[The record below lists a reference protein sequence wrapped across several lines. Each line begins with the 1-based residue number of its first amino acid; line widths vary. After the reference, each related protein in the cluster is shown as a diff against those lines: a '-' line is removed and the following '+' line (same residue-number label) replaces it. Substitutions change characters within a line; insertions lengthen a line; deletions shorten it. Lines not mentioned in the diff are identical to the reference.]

1 MKSLLLHANEDGGL
15 ESRLQAA
22 LDLVR
27 LFDGHLTCLHTT
39 PYEAFITGDPFGG
52 VYALP
57 VVVDQLKRL
66 EAEQRARLD
75 GKLGNEGVAWDWLQI
90 DGPSVQAILDR
101 SRLADL
107 LVLSLAAKDDDDNEP
122 ALSLAASVA
131 IHSRAPV
138 LAVPQSAKGLDAT
151 GPAMVAWNGSPE
163 AAHALRLAL
172 PMLRRSFEVQVVTV
186 TEEDCPQFPA
196 TEGCRYLA
204 LHGVKA
210 KLHEASRDDRPI
222 AEILLVAA
230 AKLDARYIVMGAY
243 GHSRLREAVLGGV
256 TREMMRESPVPLLL
270 GH

>member
-1 MKSLLLHANEDGGL
+1 MKSVLLHANQDAGL

-22 LDLVR
+22 LDVVR

-66 EAEQRARLD
+66 EDEQRARLD
-75 GKLGNEGVAWDWLQI
+75 AELANEGVAWDWLQI

-107 LVLSLAAKDDDDNEP
+107 VVLSLAAKEDDDNEP

-138 LAVPQSAKGLDAT
+138 LAVPQATKGFDAT
-151 GPAMVAWNGSPE
+151 GPAMIAWNGSPE
-163 AAHALRLAL
+163 VAHALRFAL
-172 PMLRRSFEVQVVTV
+172 PMLRRASEVHVVTV
-186 TEEDCPQFPA
+186 TEDCHQFPA
-196 TEGCRYLA
+196 
-204 LHGVKA
+204 
-210 KLHEASRDDRPI
+210 
-222 AEILLVAA
+222 
-230 AKLDARYIVMGAY
+230 
-243 GHSRLREAVLGGV
+243 
-256 TREMMRESPVPLLL
+256 
-270 GH
+270 

>member
-1 MKSLLLHANEDGGL
+1 MKSVLLHANQDAGL

-66 EAEQRARLD
+66 EDEQRARID
-75 GKLGNEGVAWDWLQI
+75 GKLANEGVAWDWLQI
-90 DGPSVQAILDR
+90 DGPSLQAILDR

-107 LVLSLAAKDDDDNEP
+107 VVLSLAARGDDDDEP
-122 ALSLAASVA
+122 ALSLAAGIA
-131 IHSRAPV
+131 IHGRAPV
-138 LAVPQSAKGLDAT
+138 LAVPQATMGLDAQ
-151 GPAMVAWNGSPE
+151 GPAMVAWNGSAE
-163 AAHALRLAL
+163 AAHALRFAL
-172 PMLRRSFEVQVVTV
+172 PMLRRASEVHVVTV
-186 TEEDCPQFPA
+186 TEECIQFPA
-196 TEGCRYLA
+196 VDGCRYLA
-204 LHGVKA
+204 LHGVRSELREWPRSGRPVA
-210 KLHEASRDDRPI
+210 EAM
-222 AEILLVAA
+222 LKAA
-230 AKLDARYIVMGAY
+230 ASLDARYIVMGAY

-256 TREMMRESPVPLLL
+256 TRQMMRESHVPLLL

>member
-1 MKSLLLHANEDGGL
+1 MKSVLLHANQDAGL
-15 ESRLQAA
+15 DSRLQAA
-22 LDLVR
+22 LDIVR

-39 PYEAFITGDPFGG
+39 PYEVFISGDPFGG

-57 VVVDQLKRL
+57 VVVDELKRL
-66 EAEQRARLD
+66 EDKQHARLD
-75 GKLGNEGVAWDWLQI
+75 AELANEGVAWDWLQI

-107 LVLSLAAKDDDDNEP
+107 VVLSLAAKGDDDDEP
-122 ALSLAASVA
+122 ALSVAASVA

-138 LAVPQSAKGLDAT
+138 LAVPQATKGLDAT

-163 AAHALRLAL
+163 VAHALRFAL
-172 PMLRRSFEVQVVTV
+172 PMLRRASEVHVVTV
-186 TEEDCPQFPA
+186 TEDDHQFPA

-204 LHGVKA
+204 LHGIQVE
-210 KLHEASRDDRPI
+210 LRECPGNDRPI
-222 AEILLVAA
+222 GQLLLDAA
-230 AKLDARYIVMGAY
+230 ASMDARYVVMGAY

-256 TREMMRESPVPLLL
+256 TRQMMRESPVPLLL

>member
-1 MKSLLLHANEDGGL
+1 MKSVLLHANQDAGL
-15 ESRLQAA
+15 KSRLQAA

-66 EAEQRARLD
+66 EDEQRARLD
-75 GKLGNEGVAWDWLQI
+75 GELANEGVAWDWLQI

-107 LVLSLAAKDDDDNEP
+107 VVLSLAGKDDDDDEP

-138 LAVPQSAKGLDAT
+138 LAVPQGSRSLDAR

-163 AAHALRLAL
+163 VAHALRFAL
-172 PMLRRSFEVQVVTV
+172 PLLRHASEVHVVTV
-186 TEEDCPQFPA
+186 TEDCRLFPA

-210 KLHEASRDDRPI
+210 ELREWPRGERQIGEA
-222 AEILLVAA
+222 LLDAA
-230 AKLDARYIVMGAY
+230 AKLDARYVVMGAY
-243 GHSRLREAVLGGV
+243 GHSRLREAVVGGV
-256 TREMMRESPVPLLL
+256 TRQMMRESGVPLLL

>member
-1 MKSLLLHANEDGGL
+1 MKSVLLHANQDAGL

-27 LFDGHLTCLHTT
+27 QFDGHLTCLHTT

-66 EAEQRARLD
+66 EDEQRARLD
-75 GKLGNEGVAWDWLQI
+75 AKLANEGVAWDWLQI
-90 DGPSVQAILDR
+90 DGPSVQAMLDR

-107 LVLSLAAKDDDDNEP
+107 VVLSLAARGDDDEP
-122 ALSLAASVA
+122 ALSLAATIAV
-131 IHSRAPV
+131 HSRAPV
-138 LAVPQSAKGLDAT
+138 LAVPEGTKGLDAT

-163 AAHALRLAL
+163 VAHALRFAL
-172 PMLRRSFEVQVVTV
+172 PMLRRASEVHVVTV
-186 TEEDCPQFPA
+186 TEEDCHPFPA
-196 TEGCRYLA
+196 VDGCRYLA
-204 LHGVKA
+204 LHGVRSE
-210 KLHEASRDDRPI
+210 LREWPRNGRPVGEA
-222 AEILLVAA
+222 ILDAA
-230 AKLDARYIVMGAY
+230 ASLGARYIVMGAY

-256 TREMMRESPVPLLL
+256 TRRMMRESPVPLLL

>member
-1 MKSLLLHANEDGGL
+1 MKSVLLHANQDAGL

-27 LFDGHLTCLHTT
+27 LFDGHLTCLHST
-39 PYEAFITGDPFGG
+39 PYEVFITGDPFGG

-66 EAEQRARLD
+66 EDEQRALLD
-75 GKLGNEGVAWDWLQI
+75 GKLANEGVAWDWLQI

-107 LVLSLAAKDDDDNEP
+107 VVLSLADRGDDDEP

-131 IHSRAPV
+131 VHCRAPV
-138 LAVPQSAKGLDAT
+138 LAVPQGTRGVDAT
-151 GPAMVAWNGSPE
+151 GPAMVAWNGSAE
-163 AAHALRLAL
+163 VAHALRFAL
-172 PMLRRSFEVQVVTV
+172 PMLRRASEVHVVTV
-186 TEEDCPQFPA
+186 AEDCHQFPA
-196 TEGCRYLA
+196 VDGCRYLA

-210 KLHEASRDDRPI
+210 ELRECSRDDRPI
-222 AEILLVAA
+222 ADVLLGAA
-230 AKLDARYIVMGAY
+230 ASLDARYIVMGAY

-256 TREMMRESPVPLLL
+256 TRQMMRESPVPLLL

>member
-1 MKSLLLHANEDGGL
+1 MKSVLLHANQDSGL

-66 EAEQRARLD
+66 EDEQRALLD
-75 GKLGNEGVAWDWLQI
+75 GKLANEGVAWDWLQI
-90 DGPSVQAILDR
+90 DGPSIQAILDR

-107 LVLSLAAKDDDDNEP
+107 VVLSLAGKDDDEP

-131 IHSRAPV
+131 IHCRAPV
-138 LAVPQSAKGLDAT
+138 LAVPKGTKGLDAG

-163 AAHALRLAL
+163 VAHALRFAL
-172 PMLRRSFEVQVVTV
+172 PMLRRASEVQVVTV
-186 TEEDCPQFPA
+186 TEDCRQFPA
-196 TEGCRYLA
+196 VEGCRYLA
-204 LHGVKA
+204 LHGVTA
-210 KLHEASRDDRPI
+210 ELRECPRDDRPI
-222 AEILLVAA
+222 ADVLLSATA
-230 AKLDARYIVMGAY
+230 SLDARYIVMGAY

-256 TREMMRESPVPLLL
+256 TRQMMRESPVPLLL

>member
-1 MKSLLLHANEDGGL
+1 MKSVLLHANQDDGL

-57 VVVDQLKRL
+57 VVVDQLKQL
-66 EAEQRARLD
+66 EDEQRSRLD
-75 GKLGNEGVAWDWLQI
+75 GKLANEGVSWDWLQV
-90 DGPSVQAILDR
+90 DGPSLQAILDR

-107 LVLSLAAKDDDDNEP
+107 VVLSLAAEDGDDDEP
-122 ALSLAASVA
+122 ALSLAAAVA
-131 IHSRAPV
+131 VDGRAPV
-138 LAVPQSAKGLDAT
+138 LAVPQATSGLDAL

-163 AAHALRLAL
+163 AAHALRFAL
-172 PMLRRSFEVQVVTV
+172 PVLRRASEVHIVTA
-186 TEEDCPQFPA
+186 TEDPIQFPA
-196 TEGCRYLA
+196 VDGCQYLA
-204 LHGVKA
+204 WHGLRSELREWPRDGRPVA
-210 KLHEASRDDRPI
+210 EALSD
-222 AEILLVAA
+222 AA
-230 AKLDARYIVMGAY
+230 RALGARYVVMGAY

-256 TREMMRESPVPLLL
+256 TRQMMRESPVPLLL

>member
-1 MKSLLLHANEDGGL
+1 MKSILLHANEDSGL

-27 LFDGHLTCLHTT
+27 LLDGRLTCLHTT

-75 GKLGNEGVAWDWLQI
+75 EKLSTEGVAWDWLQI

-107 LVLSLAAKDDDDNEP
+107 LVLSLAAKGDDEP

-131 IHSRAPV
+131 VHCRAPV
-138 LAVPQSAKGLDAT
+138 IAVPQTIKALDAR

-163 AAHALRLAL
+163 VAHALRFAL
-172 PMLRRSFEVQVVTV
+172 PMLRRASEVHVVTV
-186 TEEDCPQFPA
+186 AEEDCHQFPP
-196 TEGCRYLA
+196 TDGCRYLA

-210 KLHEASRDDRPI
+210 ELHEASRDDRPI
-222 AEILLVAA
+222 AELLLVAA
-230 AKLDARYIVMGAY
+230 ARLDARYIVMGAY

-256 TREMMRESPVPLLL
+256 TRQMMKESRVPLLL

>member
-1 MKSLLLHANEDGGL
+1 MKSILLHANQDAGL

-27 LFDGHLTCLHTT
+27 LVDGHLTCLHTT

-66 EAEQRARLD
+66 EDEQRARLD
-75 GKLGNEGVAWDWLQI
+75 GKLANEGVAWDWLQI

-107 LVLSLAAKDDDDNEP
+107 VVLSLAARDDDDDEP
-122 ALSLAASVA
+122 ALSLAATVA

-138 LAVPQSAKGLDAT
+138 LAVPQATKGLDAT

-163 AAHALRLAL
+163 VAHALRFAL
-172 PMLRRSFEVQVVTV
+172 PMLRRASEVHVVTV
-186 TEEDCPQFPA
+186 TEDCHQFPA

-204 LHGVKA
+204 LHGVGA
-210 KLHEASRDDRPI
+210 ELHEWPRNNRSIGQA
-222 AEILLVAA
+222 LLDAA
-230 AKLDARYIVMGAY
+230 ASLDARYIVMGAY

-256 TREMMRESPVPLLL
+256 TREMMRQSPVPLLL

>member
-1 MKSLLLHANEDGGL
+1 MKSVLLHANQDAGL

-27 LFDGHLTCLHTT
+27 LFGGHLTCLHTT

-66 EAEQRARLD
+66 EEEQRALLD
-75 GKLGNEGVAWDWLQI
+75 AKLANEGVAWDWLQI

-107 LVLSLAAKDDDDNEP
+107 VVLSLAAKGDDDEP

-131 IHSRAPV
+131 VHCRAPV
-138 LAVPQSAKGLDAT
+138 MAVPQGTKGLDAR
-151 GPAMVAWNGSPE
+151 GPALVAWNGSAE
-163 AAHALRLAL
+163 AAHALRFAL
-172 PMLRRSFEVQVVTV
+172 PMLRRSSEVHVVTV
-186 TEEDCPQFPA
+186 SEEDRHHFPA

-204 LHGVKA
+204 LHGVGA
-210 KLHEASRDDRPI
+210 ELHEAYRDDRPI
-222 AEILLVAA
+222 ADVLLGAA
-230 AKLDARYIVMGAY
+230 ASLDARYIVMGAY

-256 TREMMRESPVPLLL
+256 TRQMMREGPVPLLL

>member
-1 MKSLLLHANEDGGL
+1 MKSLLLHANEDSGL

-27 LFDGHLTCLHTT
+27 LFEGHLTCLHTT

-75 GKLGNEGVAWDWLQI
+75 EKLSTEGVAWDWLQI

-107 LVLSLAAKDDDDNEP
+107 VVLSLAAKGDDDEP
-122 ALSLAASVA
+122 GLSLAASVA
-131 IHSRAPV
+131 VHCRAPV
-138 LAVPQSAKGLDAT
+138 MAVPQTIKALDAR

-163 AAHALRLAL
+163 AAHALRFAV
-172 PMLRRSFEVQVVTV
+172 PMLRRASEVHVVTV
-186 TEEDCPQFPA
+186 TEEDRHQFPA

-210 KLHEASRDDRPI
+210 ELHEASRDARPI
-222 AEILLVAA
+222 ADVLLVAA

-256 TREMMRESPVPLLL
+256 TRQMMWESPVPLLL